1 MDKDFE
7 KIQNH
12 LIKDEKPSV
21 YFNEMINK
29 HDTFTEYPYTLLS
42 DLIDIPQ
49 SPEHHP
55 EGNVWNHTMLV
66 IDNAAKV
73 KKLSQNPRAFMWGA
87 LLHDLGKK
95 PTTKSRK
102 GKITSYGH
110 DTVGAELSVKFLEA
124 LTDDSDLINQVKAL
138 VRWHMQTLFVTKKL
152 PYGDIG
158 EMTAEIHFKEIALLS
173 QCDRLGRGSLNESK
187 IKKEKE
193 NIKSFVHMCEEYLK
207 SSQKSTK

>member
-7 KIQNH
+7 KVQKH
-12 LIKDEKPSV
+12 LMEDEKPSV

-29 HDTFTEYPYTLLS
+29 NDIFTKYPYMLIS

-55 EGNVWNHTMLV
+55 EGNVWKHTMLV

-95 PTTKSRK
+95 PTTKIRK

-110 DTVGAELSVKFLEA
+110 DTVGAELSAKFLEA
-124 LTDDSDLINQVKAL
+124 LTDDNDLINQVKAF

-152 PYGDIG
+152 PYADIQK
-158 EMTAEIHFKEIALLS
+158 MTLEIPFKEIALLS
-173 QCDRLGRGSLNESK
+173 QCDRLGRGSLNEAK

-193 NIKSFVHMCEEYLK
+193 NINSFVHMCEEYLK
-207 SSQKSTK
+207 PLQKFTK